1 MGFASI
7 IYSNTWF
14 TDVTLRNNTTKRAE
28 CFHDKR
34 KNLEEFVIKLI
45 DLAQTKRVQ
54 LSTNGI
60 LLIELSK
67 TGAFK
72 VISEDT
78 CSNYYSPIYIMH
90 SVLG

>member
-1 MGFASI
+1 MLPWQ
-7 IYSNTWF
+7 T
-14 TDVTLRNNTTKRAE
+14 
-28 CFHDKR
+28 
-34 KNLEEFVIKLI
+34 KNLEEFVIKII

-60 LLIELSK
+60 LLTELSK

-78 CSNYYSPIYIMH
+78 CSNYGKISASPIYIMH

>member
-1 MGFASI
+1 MLPWQ
-7 IYSNTWF
+7 T
-14 TDVTLRNNTTKRAE
+14 
-28 CFHDKR
+28 

-54 LSTNGI
+54 LSTNVI

-72 VISEDT
+72 VISKDT
-78 CSNYYSPIYIMH
+78 CSNYGKISASPIYIMH

>member
-1 MGFASI
+1 MLP
-7 IYSNTWF
+7 WQ
-14 TDVTLRNNTTKRAE
+14 TKS
-28 CFHDKR
+28 
-34 KNLEEFVIKLI
+34 LEEFVIKLI

-78 CSNYYSPIYIMH
+78 CSNYGKISASPIYIMH